1 LNQTQLKQA
10 FCQGLGIDL
19 VDVNAELAY
28 NTHPKWDSTAH
39 MILVTELEQAFGI
52 MLDMDDIIALS
63 SFEKAISIV
72 EKYV

>member
-1 LNQTQLKQA
+1 MNQALLKQA
-10 FCQGLGIDL
+10 FSKWIGIDL
-19 VDVNAELAY
+19 AEDHGELAY

-39 MILVTELEQAFGI
+39 MILVTEIEQAFNI

-63 SFEKAISIV
+63 SFEKAREIV